1 MRLKKRLKKLEDK
14 RLPDKKLVVVRYPN
28 DVTELTY
35 RGEVF
40 ERLQSETE
48 DEFLDRVV
56 AIVETKEDR
65 PDVSYLVGNF

>member
-1 MRLKKRLKKLEDK
+1 MNLAKRIKRLEQKQ
-14 RLPDKKLVVVRYPN
+14 LPDKKLIIIRYPN

-40 ERLQSETE
+40 ERLQSESE
-48 DEFLDRVV
+48 DEFVDRVV
-56 AIVETKEDR
+56 AIVEAIEDR